1 MVLVDFPELC
11 DAVVAVEPAVPFDVR
26 LNEIATVGKILNGRE
41 VFKGELF
48 DFEWS
53 LVVHG

>member
-11 DAVVAVEPAVPFDVR
+11 DAVIAVEPAVSLDVR